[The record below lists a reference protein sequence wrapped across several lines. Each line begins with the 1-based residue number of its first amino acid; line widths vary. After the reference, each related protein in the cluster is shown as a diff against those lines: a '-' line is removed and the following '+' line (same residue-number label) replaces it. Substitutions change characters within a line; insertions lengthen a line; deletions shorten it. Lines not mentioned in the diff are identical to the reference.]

1 MTEPYTGGTIWR
13 AVRWGDALAAELNRA
28 PERRGLQAIIETVD
42 AATGQP
48 RFRGVRG
55 SYAHLLRLEAPP
67 SEKAACSRAWLTL
80 TALGCDPAE
89 WGLHDNDD
97 DQWLAAGG
105 QEGDLQRIAGWRSES
120 MVRRYGASAADERA
134 RDAHRRFSPG
144 DRV

>member
-13 AVRWGDALAAELNRA
+13 AVRWGDALAAELNRT

-97 DQWLAAGG
+97 DLGTFTNREALGRALRTALWGAGK
-105 QEGDLQRIAGWRSES
+105 EPPPP
-120 MVRRYGASAADERA
+120 ASKRA
-134 RDAHRRFSPG
+134 S
-144 DRV
+144 